1 MNTII
6 IVEGKSDTNRLKM
19 IYKDVITFETSGL
32 GLDQEKINFLKS
44 IEDNSKLIV
53 FTDPDGPGEIIR
65 TRLSKELKNLYHA
78 YLPNEKALSK
88 NKKKVGIEHATEK
101 DIREALAN
109 LYQYKEVKVPQ
120 YTIED
125 LINIGIYADK
135 KARLEFCDYFHIA
148 FGNNKKI
155 LKQLNYFD
163 IKPEKIKIY
172 LEDKNGTS

>member
-6 IVEGKSDTNRLKM
+6 IVEGKSDTNRLNA
-19 IYKDVITFETSGL
+19 IYNDIITFETSGL
-32 GLDQEKINFLKS
+32 GLDQEKINYLKS
-44 IEDNSKLIV
+44 IEVDSKLIV

-65 TRLSKELKNLYHA
+65 ARLSKELKNLYHA

-101 DIREALAN
+101 DIKEALAN
-109 LYQYKEVKVPQ
+109 LYQHKKAKNTL
-120 YTIED
+120 YTMED
-125 LINIGIYADK
+125 LINIGIYTNK
-135 KARLEFCDYFHIA
+135 KARIEFCDYFHIA

-163 IKPEKIKIY
+163 IEPEKIKNY